1 MWISLHLLLKFLKMK
16 YLFLILFSLSFNTIF
31 SQNSNKT
38 KLYIIGT
45 VHESSDILNP
55 EMLFTVLNDIKPDI
69 LLQEND
75 SEQIKTYFADIRA
88 TSNEQNASLKYLENY
103 PETLNLPFE
112 FEGRNTYRKSNG
124 MTPTDN
130 LTIKLID
137 SLYNNNLLSV
147 ESSKIFKDYLEANAA
162 LIEFSK
168 KGFKALNSI
177 EFDSMNRYRQN
188 IQHKLLPKI
197 TESEPIFAEH
207 FVTKPDGQKISFRD
221 GYKLWCNFWDLRNNS
236 MAINIIRTSYQH
248 KGKKIV
254 VLTGVQHKYY
264 IKELLE
270 KYNDGNYEVIDFLK

>member
-1 MWISLHLLLKFLKMK
+1 MK
-16 YLFLILFSLSFNTIF
+16 YLFLILFTLSINTLF

-38 KLYIIGT
+38 KIYIIGT

-55 EMLFTVLNDIKPDI
+55 EMLYGLLDNIKPDI

-75 SEQIKTYFADIRA
+75 SEQIKTYFKDIRSN
-88 TSNEQNASLKYLENY
+88 SNEHNASLKYLEKY

-112 FEGRNTYRKSNG
+112 FEGRNAYRKSNG

-147 ESSKIFKDYLEANAA
+147 ENNKIFKEYQEANTA

-168 KGFKALNSI
+168 KGIKALNSD
-177 EFDSMNRYRQN
+177 EFDSINRYRQN
-188 IQHKLLPKI
+188 IQHKWLNKI
-197 TESEPIFAEH
+197 TESETIFTNR
-207 FVTKPDGQKISFRD
+207 FVTKPDGQRISFRD

-270 KYNDGNYEVIDFLK
+270 KYHDGNYEVIEYFK

>member
-1 MWISLHLLLKFLKMK
+1 MK
-16 YLFLILFSLSFNTIF
+16 YLFLIFFSLSINSLF
-31 SQNSNKT
+31 SQNSDKT
-38 KLYIIGT
+38 KLYLVGT
-45 VHESSDILNP
+45 VHESSNILNP
-55 EMLFTVLNDIKPDI
+55 EMLFELLDEIKPDI

-75 SEQIKTYFADIRA
+75 SEQIATYFEDIRSN
-88 TSNEQNASLKYLENY
+88 SNEQNASLKYLKKY
-103 PETLNLPFE
+103 PKTLNLPFE
-112 FEGRNTYRKSNG
+112 FEGRNVYRKSNG

-137 SLYNNNLLSV
+137 SLYSNNLLNI
-147 ESSKIFKDYLEANAA
+147 ENTKIYKQYLDANKS

-177 EFDSMNRYRQN
+177 EFDSINRYRQN
-188 IQHKLLPKI
+188 IQHHLLTKI
-197 TESEPIFAEH
+197 TDSETIFTKR
-207 FVTKPDGQKISFRD
+207 FVTKPDGKKISFRE

-236 MAINIIRTSYQH
+236 MAINIIKTAYRH

-270 KYNDGNYEVIDFLK
+270 KYYDGNYEIVDCFR

>member
-1 MWISLHLLLKFLKMK
+1 MK

-38 KLYIIGT
+38 TLYIIGT

-75 SEQIKTYFADIRA
+75 SEQIKTYFEDIRA
-88 TSNEQNASLKYLENY
+88 TSNEQNASLKYLEKY

>member
-38 KLYIIGT
+38 TLYIIGT

-75 SEQIKTYFADIRA
+75 SEQIKTYFKDIRA
-88 TSNEQNASLKYLENY
+88 TSNEQNASLKYLEKY

-147 ESSKIFKDYLEANAA
+147 
-162 LIEFSK
+162 
-168 KGFKALNSI
+168 
-177 EFDSMNRYRQN
+177 
-188 IQHKLLPKI
+188 
-197 TESEPIFAEH
+197 
-207 FVTKPDGQKISFRD
+207 
-221 GYKLWCNFWDLRNNS
+221 
-236 MAINIIRTSYQH
+236 
-248 KGKKIV
+248 
-254 VLTGVQHKYY
+254 
-264 IKELLE
+264 
-270 KYNDGNYEVIDFLK
+270 